1 MLKGQTFKELFNIM
15 KTPEKILLT
24 APNQQNIISH
34 LQIIN
39 NLVAC
44 DPQEMINLEYLNK
57 NLSKVEK
64 CHVLITN
71 MAGDWIHNPPTDES
85 SDSYQL
91 DMIISFMDA
100 VLFLLKGQ
108 TFKEL
113 FNIMNTL
120 DMTEKA
126 ALQVTVSSKEF

>member
-1 MLKGQTFKELFNIM
+1 MKLQKSVPRKNPVLFLLKGQTFKELFNIM

-44 DPQEMINLEYLNK
+44 DSQEMINLEYLNK

-85 SDSYQL
+85 SDH
-91 DMIISFMDA
+91 IS
-100 VLFLLKGQ
+100 L
-108 TFKEL
+108 
-113 FNIMNTL
+113 I
-120 DMTEKA
+120 
-126 ALQVTVSSKEF
+126 